1 MIDNKKIESD
11 IWSLYNE
18 LRGAFFHKNIGFSVI
33 RLIFIKYATDNCL
46 GAYTRE
52 EMQDYNRLQRI
63 FAARD
68 VGAGP
73 NGLVP
78 IFSMLDREYRL
89 NGVMHNSINDY
100 ARELFGLDDSWNRK
114 NASDRNFERIMS
126 ILSTMDLIDDPNTY
140 EKGKAIV
147 NILANNLYSHGA
159 TDKSSAVYYSS
170 YELNTIVSKLLD
182 VREGESYLDFASGI
196 GTSTLSIVSNGA
208 SPIVHCDVY
217 SEILPVSAMLLIMS
231 GHHNF
236 RLINKDCFDYDGY
249 PLDEMDIVG
258 SPVVDAEGTPIMA
271 DKIFVDP
278 PLGMKCKGNAL
289 RDSHYVAVQKALAS
303 LNDGGKAVVAVP
315 ASALFT
321 SSKKARL
328 FKEYILGS
336 GYVESVISLPMTW
349 SGTTVTIN
357 LLVLSKKQTYDI
369 FFFNGTSEECK
380 RLVEK
385 EFKTRTP
392 MQISEKGLEWISEV
406 LANKVAVEGVSRL
419 VNYQEIVLKEY
430 DIIPTRYVQEKIID
444 VSITVDEIDA
454 ELKALYEKL
463 IPLV

>member
-33 RLIFIKYATDNCL
+33 RLIFIKYAADNCL

-52 EMQDYNRLQRI
+52 EMQDYSRLQRV

-78 IFSMLDREYRL
+78 ILSLIDREYNL
-89 NGVMHNSINDY
+89 NGLMHKSINDY

-126 ILSTMDLIDDPNTY
+126 ILSTMDLIDDPATF
-140 EKGKAIV
+140 EKGKVIV
-147 NILANNLYSHGA
+147 DALTYNLYTHGA

-170 YELNTIVSKLLD
+170 RELNAIVSKLLD
-182 VREGESYLDFASGI
+182 VQEGETYLDFASGI
-196 GTSTLSIVSNGA
+196 GTSTLSIVGNGT
-208 SPIVHCDVY
+208 SPIIHCDVY
-217 SEILPVSAMLLIMS
+217 EEILPVSAMLLIMS

-236 RLINKDCFDYDGY
+236 KLINKDCFDYEGY
-249 PLDEMDIVG
+249 PIDEMDVVG
-258 SPVVDAEGTPIMA
+258 SPVIDNDGTGLMA

-278 PLGMKCKGNAL
+278 PLGMKCRGNAL

-303 LNDGGKAVVAVP
+303 LKEGGKAVVAVP

-321 SSKKARL
+321 ASKKAKL
-328 FKEYILGS
+328 FKEYIFGN
-336 GYVESVISLPMTW
+336 GYVESVITLPMTW

-357 LLVLSKKQTYDI
+357 LLVLSKKKTYDV
-369 FFFNGTSEECK
+369 FFFNGISEECK
-380 RLVEK
+380 RLVETN
-385 EFKTRTP
+385 KTRSA
-392 MQISEKGLEWISEV
+392 MQISEQGLEWICGV
-406 LANKVAVEGVSRL
+406 IVNRDTIEGVSRA
-419 VNYQEIVLKEY
+419 VNYQEIVSNEY
-430 DIIPTRYVQEKIID
+430 DVIPTRYVQEKIIGD
-444 VSITVDEIDA
+444 STTVEEIDA